1 MLHWFKKL
9 FGSSAPLSSGVAGG
23 HANAVPGGLAPEDI
37 PDTVISPRDPPTLAS
52 EMDLDLGEA
61 PPSDAALLT
70 ALGTL
75 HFSEGPCAPAV
86 SLTLAMDWV
95 LKPSAELHGAD
106 LTLASVTDAVLR
118 LSQDTTRAADW
129 VPRVPAV
136 LPRLLKSLRD
146 ESTSA
151 QDLAQQIE
159 QDVVL
164 VAEALRE
171 ANSALHQ
178 RATPVTQT
186 EEAVRLLGSQGLRLL
201 IARVAF
207 RPTVGADAGALTRTG
222 APRVWA
228 LGEACAEAARALAP
242 GRDVDPFEAF
252 LVGLTLHVGELVA
265 LRMGDRVAHLAR
277 PDAHSLGPRSVPVG
291 ESEGLES
298 RAHLA
303 EKLQRATLGL
313 SHRVA
318 GRWELPQSVVGTLA
332 ALLDPQAHPQWANAA
347 NLLRLAD
354 EVGRLRVLAQ
364 EGLLPAS
371 LDACAANLPEDARA
385 WLLPPPEVP
394 KPAPV
399 TRF

>member
-1 MLHWFKKL
+1 MK
-9 FGSSAPLSSGVAGG
+9 S
-23 HANAVPGGLAPEDI
+23 PETRLPVDI
-37 PDTVISPRDPPTLAS
+37 DPTQDEP
-52 EMDLDLGEA
+52 
-61 PPSDAALLT
+61 PPSDAELL
-70 ALGTL
+70 ASLGAMR
-75 HFSEGPCAPAV
+75 FSEGACAPAV

-95 LKPSAELHGAD
+95 LKPSAALHGSE
-106 LTLASVTDAVLR
+106 LTLATVTDAVVR
-118 LSQDTTRAADW
+118 MSQDTTRAADW

-146 ESTSA
+146 ENTSA
-151 QDLAQQIE
+151 QDLSQQIE

-171 ANSALHQ
+171 ANGALHQ

-186 EEAVRLLGSQGLRLL
+186 EEAVRLLGNQGLRLL

-207 RPTVGADAGALTRTG
+207 RPVVGADAGALTRTG

-228 LGEACAEAARALAP
+228 LGEACAEAARALAA

-252 LVGLTLHVGELVA
+252 LAGLTLHVGELVA

-298 RAHLA
+298 RTHLA
-303 EKLQRATLGL
+303 EKLQRAALGL

-318 GRWELPQSVVGTLA
+318 GRWELPPAVVGTLA
-332 ALLDPQAHPQWANAA
+332 ALLDPQAHPQWASAA

-354 EVGRLRVLAQ
+354 EAGRLRVLAQ
-364 EGLLPAS
+364 EGLLPAP
-371 LDACAANLPEDARA
+371 LDACAANLPDDARA
-385 WLLPPPEVP
+385 WLLPPEAAP